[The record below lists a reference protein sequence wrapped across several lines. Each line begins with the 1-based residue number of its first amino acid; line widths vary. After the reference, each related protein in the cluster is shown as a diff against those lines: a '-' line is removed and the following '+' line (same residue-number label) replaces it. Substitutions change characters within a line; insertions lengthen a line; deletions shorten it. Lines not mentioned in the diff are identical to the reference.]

1 MRGMK
6 SFNIKIAAA
15 LLLVL
20 VILVYVGLSSQS
32 SRVLNAYEDK
42 EIGFSIDLPKGWEV
56 ASKEVSNTV
65 SSTWFNVASSSNAS
79 VPSVQFAVER
89 FKRTPDM
96 NKIIGNFGTG
106 PFVQGLIE
114 SLWVDLGLDI
124 KKNESVKIG
133 DKSFVHIYST
143 YVGKGTKKEVTQH
156 MYFIFTDLY
165 YYRIG
170 VDVYTDDWAK
180 IGEEILKSV
189 QTFKI
194 L

>member
-6 SFNIKIAAA
+6 LFNIKIAAA

-20 VILVYVGLSSQS
+20 VILVYVGLSAS
-32 SRVLNAYEDK
+32 SSEIFNTYEDK

-56 ASKEVSNTV
+56 ASKEISDTV
-65 SSTWFNVASSSNAS
+65 SSTWFKESSFGNAS
-79 VPSVQFAVER
+79 TTSFQFAVER

-96 NKIIGNFGTG
+96 NKIIDKFGTG

-124 KKNESVKIG
+124 KKNETVKIG
-133 DKSFVHIYST
+133 NKTFVHIYST
-143 YVGKGTKKEVTQH
+143 YVGKGSKKEVTQH
-156 MYFIFTDLY
+156 MYFVFTDLY

-180 IGEEILKSV
+180 VGENILKSV